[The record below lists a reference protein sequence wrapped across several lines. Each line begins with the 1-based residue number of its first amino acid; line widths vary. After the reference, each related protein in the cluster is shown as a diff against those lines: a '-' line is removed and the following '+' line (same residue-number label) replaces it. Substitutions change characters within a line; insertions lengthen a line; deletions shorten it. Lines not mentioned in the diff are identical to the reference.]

1 MWLRLDNGLGGL
13 VPVHIGLVTQLL
25 VVESVIKL
33 VLMQ

>member
-1 MWLRLDNGLGGL
+1 MWLGLDNGLDSL
-13 VPVHIGLVTQLL
+13 VPVHIGLVIQLL